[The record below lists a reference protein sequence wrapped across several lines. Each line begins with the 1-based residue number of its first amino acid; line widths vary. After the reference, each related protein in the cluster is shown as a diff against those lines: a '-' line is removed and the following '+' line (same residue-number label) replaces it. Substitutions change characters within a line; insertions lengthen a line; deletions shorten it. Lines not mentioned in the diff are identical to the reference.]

1 MGLFVCLFV
10 FCNTALCGHGR
21 TGAGT
26 REEER
31 VPCSSSPRLCSL
43 SMDMVIPMRH
53 RHFQKSGEETQI
65 PFAPVLLV
73 HFK

>member
-26 REEER
+26 REAER

-53 RHFQKSGEETQI
+53 RHFQKSGGGDSNTI
-65 PFAPVLLV
+65 CTSTLSSL
-73 HFK
+73 